1 MEEGRDPR
9 KCSATKQDG
18 TPCTKWRVLGS
29 TVCQTHGAGAP
40 QVRQRAAER
49 RQQAQILK
57 ALGDVPVENVDPAE
71 ALLRL
76 VSMKWAETLWLR
88 SKVRELPDSTTE
100 ADDDAGDDADT
111 LVWGRTKHEQGIGPQ
126 GPIDKTDYAAEA
138 NIWWRLLR
146 EAEDQL
152 AKYSTAALRAGV
164 ERRQLELQEA
174 QAVHLASAINRILD
188 ALELTAEQQAQVP
201 RIVPEV
207 LRTLPMEGSN

>member
-1 MEEGRDPR
+1 MPSERCGAKTRGGD
-9 KCSATKQDG
+9 Q
-18 TPCTKWRVLGS
+18 CTQWPVTGARRCRMHGGKTEKARVR
-29 TVCQTHGAGAP
+29 AEA
-40 QVRQRAAER
+40 QRAMR
-49 RQQAQILK
+49 

-88 SKVRELPDSTTE
+88 EKVRALPDSLD
-100 ADDDAGDDADT
+100 ANSGDDDAGADDA
-111 LVWGRTKHEQGIGPQ
+111 LVWGRTRHEQGVGPQ

-188 ALELTAEQQAQVP
+188 ALELSAEQQSKVP

-207 LRTLPMEGSN
+207 LRSLPLEGGQA